1 MSCAPGARGA
11 EGKSVSHNVTGSLGE
26 EFRFWAH
33 FSSAIP
39 KGCSPQGSKTEESNP
54 QRLPKMWANIFPFVR
69 NVITCRPRQ
78 CCADPT
84 QVIETL
90 VDIVVI
96 AGANFGWIGNE
107 CAIDCVSHFYPGR
120 PPSWPRE
127 RDRSRMNLD
136 NTEFLTSNG
145 TAVNGG
151 ARVWLESISAGMR
164 TVEAVIRELSQ
175 NDVPVLV
182 VAEHGSG
189 KKAAAARI
197 HALSG
202 RAAEPFRVYLGREV
216 AAETLAA
223 REGEGGTVYLQEVG
237 DLSAAAQKQ
246 LVRQIGLNGAAE
258 RHVPRYI
265 CGTSRELEAEVK
277 AGKFR
282 EDLYYGI
289 SGVCL
294 RLPPLRQ
301 RKEDIPILRDW
312 FLSEAAR
319 DFCRAVPMLSSDTQN
334 FFLEYSW
341 PGNIRELK
349 DAARAIV
356 ALGDETLAM
365 GGLRSL
371 MRRVDR
377 NGNGEKISLKDAAR
391 AASREAERE
400 IILQV
405 LTRTRWN
412 RRRAAQELQIS
423 YKALLYKLKQIGYQ
437 EYGAE

>member
-1 MSCAPGARGA
+1 MDLDRTEILATA
-11 EGKSVSHNVTGSLGE
+11 EGS
-26 EFRFWAH
+26 
-33 FSSAIP
+33 
-39 KGCSPQGSKTEESNP
+39 Q
-54 QRLPKMWANIFPFVR
+54 
-69 NVITCRPRQ
+69 
-78 CCADPT
+78 
-84 QVIETL
+84 
-90 VDIVVI
+90 
-96 AGANFGWIGNE
+96 
-107 CAIDCVSHFYPGR
+107 
-120 PPSWPRE
+120 
-127 RDRSRMNLD
+127 
-136 NTEFLTSNG
+136 
-145 TAVNGG
+145 NGG
-151 ARVWLESISAGMR
+151 SRVWIESVSAGMR

-189 KKAAAARI
+189 KAAAAARI

-202 RAAEPFRVYLGREV
+202 RASESFQVHQGRE
-216 AAETLAA
+216 ASEEILAA
-223 REGEGGTVYLQEVG
+223 RDGQGGSVYLQEVG
-237 DLSAAAQKQ
+237 DLTAAAQKE
-246 LVRQIGLNGAAE
+246 LVRQIGLNGAE
-258 RHVPRYI
+258 QRRVPRFI
-265 CGTSRELEAEVK
+265 CGTSRELEPEVK
-277 AGKFR
+277 VGKFR

-301 RKEDIPILRDW
+301 RKEDIPVLRDW
-312 FLSEAAR
+312 FLSAAAR
-319 DFCRAVPMLSSDTQN
+319 DFCRAVPVLSPETQN
-334 FFLEYSW
+334 FFLDYNW

-371 MRRVDR
+371 LRRVDR

-423 YKALLYKLKQIGYQ
+423 YKALLYKLKQIGYE
-437 EYGAE
+437 EYGA

>member
-1 MSCAPGARGA
+1 MDLDRPDILATARVPQNGAR
-11 EGKSVSHNVTGSLGE
+11 
-26 EFRFWAH
+26 
-33 FSSAIP
+33 I
-39 KGCSPQGSKTEESNP
+39 
-54 QRLPKMWANIFPFVR
+54 
-69 NVITCRPRQ
+69 
-78 CCADPT
+78 
-84 QVIETL
+84 
-90 VDIVVI
+90 
-96 AGANFGWIGNE
+96 
-107 CAIDCVSHFYPGR
+107 
-120 PPSWPRE
+120 
-127 RDRSRMNLD
+127 
-136 NTEFLTSNG
+136 
-145 TAVNGG
+145 
-151 ARVWLESISAGMR
+151 WLESVSAGMR

-189 KKAAAARI
+189 KAAAAARI
-197 HALSG
+197 HVLSS
-202 RAAEPFRVYLGREV
+202 RASEPFQIYQGRE
-216 AAETLAA
+216 ASEEILAA
-223 REGEGGTVYLQEVG
+223 HDGRGGTVYLQEVG
-237 DLSAAAQKQ
+237 DLSTAAQKE
-246 LVRQIGLNGAAE
+246 LVRQIGLNGSGE
-258 RHVPRYI
+258 MQRRVPRFI
-265 CGTSRELEAEVK
+265 CGTSRELEPEVK

-282 EDLYYGI
+282 ENLYYGI

-301 RKEDIPILRDW
+301 RKEDIPVLRDW
-312 FLSEAAR
+312 FLSVAAH
-319 DFCRAVPMLSSDTQN
+319 DFSRAVPVLSPETQN
-334 FFLEYSW
+334 FFLEYNW

-371 MRRVDR
+371 LRRVDR
-377 NGNGEKISLKDAAR
+377 SGSEKISLKDAAR

-437 EYGAE
+437 EYGA

>member
-1 MSCAPGARGA
+1 MCSRLYEPLSQDFSPHVLGWEISEVNSNNMDLDRTQILAPAG
-11 EGKSVSHNVTGSLGE
+11 
-26 EFRFWAH
+26 
-33 FSSAIP
+33 IP
-39 KGCSPQGSKTEESNP
+39 Q
-54 QRLPKMWANIFPFVR
+54 
-69 NVITCRPRQ
+69 
-78 CCADPT
+78 
-84 QVIETL
+84 
-90 VDIVVI
+90 
-96 AGANFGWIGNE
+96 
-107 CAIDCVSHFYPGR
+107 
-120 PPSWPRE
+120 
-127 RDRSRMNLD
+127 
-136 NTEFLTSNG
+136 
-145 TAVNGG
+145 NGG
-151 ARVWLESISAGMR
+151 ARVWLESVSAGMR

-189 KKAAAARI
+189 KAAAAARI
-197 HALSG
+197 HVLSS
-202 RAAEPFRVYLGREV
+202 RASEPFQVYQGRE
-216 AAETLAA
+216 ASEKILAA
-223 REGEGGTVYLQEVG
+223 HDGQGGTVYLQEVG
-237 DLSAAAQKQ
+237 DLSVAAQKE
-246 LVRQIGLNGAAE
+246 LVRQIGLNGNGELQRRVA
-258 RHVPRYI
+258 RFI
-265 CGTSRELEAEVK
+265 CGTSRELEPEVK

-301 RKEDIPILRDW
+301 RKEDIPVLRDW
-312 FLSEAAR
+312 FLSAAAR
-319 DFCRAVPMLSSDTQN
+319 DFCRTVPVLSPETQN
-334 FFLEYSW
+334 FFLEYNW

-371 MRRVDR
+371 LRRVDR
-377 NGNGEKISLKDAAR
+377 GGSEKISLKDAAR

-437 EYGAE
+437 EYGA

>member
-1 MSCAPGARGA
+1 MDLDRTEVMATAG
-11 EGKSVSHNVTGSLGE
+11 V
-26 EFRFWAH
+26 
-33 FSSAIP
+33 
-39 KGCSPQGSKTEESNP
+39 PQ
-54 QRLPKMWANIFPFVR
+54 
-69 NVITCRPRQ
+69 
-78 CCADPT
+78 
-84 QVIETL
+84 
-90 VDIVVI
+90 
-96 AGANFGWIGNE
+96 
-107 CAIDCVSHFYPGR
+107 
-120 PPSWPRE
+120 
-127 RDRSRMNLD
+127 
-136 NTEFLTSNG
+136 
-145 TAVNGG
+145 NGG
-151 ARVWLESISAGMR
+151 TRVWLESVSAGMR

-175 NDVPVLV
+175 NDVPMLV

-189 KKAAAARI
+189 KAAAAARI
-197 HALSG
+197 HVLSS
-202 RAAEPFRVYLGREV
+202 RASEPFQAYQGRE
-216 AAETLAA
+216 ASEEILAA
-223 REGEGGTVYLQEVG
+223 HDGQGGTVYLQEVG
-237 DLSAAAQKQ
+237 DLSAGAQKE
-246 LVRQIGLNGAAE
+246 LVRQIGLNGNVE
-258 RHVPRYI
+258 LQRRVPRFI
-265 CGTSRELEAEVK
+265 CGTSRELEPEVK

-301 RKEDIPILRDW
+301 RKEDIPVLRDW
-312 FLSEAAR
+312 FLSAAAH
-319 DFCRAVPMLSSDTQN
+319 DFCRTVPVLSPETQN

-371 MRRVDR
+371 LRRVDR
-377 NGNGEKISLKDAAR
+377 GGGEKISLKDAAR

-423 YKALLYKLKQIGYQ
+423 YKALLYKLKQIGY
-437 EYGAE
+437 EYGA

>member
-1 MSCAPGARGA
+1 MDIDR
-11 EGKSVSHNVTGSLGE
+11 
-26 EFRFWAH
+26 
-33 FSSAIP
+33 
-39 KGCSPQGSKTEESNP
+39 TEI
-54 QRLPKMWANIFPFVR
+54 LA
-69 NVITCRPRQ
+69 
-78 CCADPT
+78 A
-84 QVIETL
+84 
-90 VDIVVI
+90 
-96 AGANFGWIGNE
+96 AGAPQNGSARIWI
-107 CAIDCVSHFYPGR
+107 
-120 PPSWPRE
+120 
-127 RDRSRMNLD
+127 
-136 NTEFLTSNG
+136 
-145 TAVNGG
+145 
-151 ARVWLESISAGMR
+151 ESVSAGMR
-164 TVEAVIRELSQ
+164 TVEAMIRELSQ

-189 KKAAAARI
+189 KAAVAARI
-197 HALSG
+197 HSLSR
-202 RAAEPFRVYLGREV
+202 RAAEPFHLYQGLE
-216 AAETLAA
+216 ASEEILAA
-223 REGEGGTVYLQEVG
+223 RDGQSGTVYLQEVG
-237 DLSAAAQKQ
+237 DLTAAAQKE
-246 LVRQIGLNGAAE
+246 LVRQIGLSGAE
-258 RHVPRYI
+258 QRRVPRYI
-265 CGTSRELEAEVK
+265 CGTSRELEPEVK

-312 FLSEAAR
+312 FLSTAAR
-319 DFCRAVPMLSSDTQN
+319 DFCRAVPVLSPETQN
-334 FFLEYSW
+334 FFLEYNW

-356 ALGDETLAM
+356 GLGDETLAM

-371 MRRVDR
+371 LRRVDR
-377 NGNGEKISLKDAAR
+377 SGNGEKISLKDAAR

-437 EYGAE
+437 EYEA

>member
-1 MSCAPGARGA
+1 MDLDRTQILAAAG
-11 EGKSVSHNVTGSLGE
+11 
-26 EFRFWAH
+26 
-33 FSSAIP
+33 IP
-39 KGCSPQGSKTEESNP
+39 Q
-54 QRLPKMWANIFPFVR
+54 
-69 NVITCRPRQ
+69 
-78 CCADPT
+78 
-84 QVIETL
+84 
-90 VDIVVI
+90 
-96 AGANFGWIGNE
+96 
-107 CAIDCVSHFYPGR
+107 
-120 PPSWPRE
+120 
-127 RDRSRMNLD
+127 
-136 NTEFLTSNG
+136 
-145 TAVNGG
+145 NGG
-151 ARVWLESISAGMR
+151 ARVWLESVSAGMR

-189 KKAAAARI
+189 KAAAAARI
-197 HALSG
+197 HVLSSH
-202 RAAEPFRVYLGREV
+202 ASEPFQVYQGRE
-216 AAETLAA
+216 ASEEILAA
-223 REGEGGTVYLQEVG
+223 HDGQGGTVYLQEVG
-237 DLSAAAQKQ
+237 DLSAAAQRE
-246 LVRQIGLNGAAE
+246 LVRQIGLSCNGE
-258 RHVPRYI
+258 LQRRVPRFI
-265 CGTSRELEAEVK
+265 CGTSRELEPEVK

-301 RKEDIPILRDW
+301 RKEDIPVLRDW
-312 FLSEAAR
+312 FLSAAAR
-319 DFCRAVPMLSSDTQN
+319 DFCRTVPVLSPETQN
-334 FFLEYSW
+334 FFLEYNW

-371 MRRVDR
+371 LRRVDR
-377 NGNGEKISLKDAAR
+377 GGGEKISLKDAAR

-423 YKALLYKLKQIGYQ
+423 YKALLYKLKQIGY
-437 EYGAE
+437 EYGA